1 MIFGL
6 VLRVNASI
14 VAAVCYY
21 GGVMANNMGAP
32 DFVVEILNYIGGYH
46 MSIATNGL
54 SLGEGG
60 VINLGELISETLG
73 VTYDI
78 AET

>member
-1 MIFGL
+1 
-6 VLRVNASI
+6 
-14 VAAVCYY
+14 
-21 GGVMANNMGAP
+21 
-32 DFVVEILNYIGGYH
+32 